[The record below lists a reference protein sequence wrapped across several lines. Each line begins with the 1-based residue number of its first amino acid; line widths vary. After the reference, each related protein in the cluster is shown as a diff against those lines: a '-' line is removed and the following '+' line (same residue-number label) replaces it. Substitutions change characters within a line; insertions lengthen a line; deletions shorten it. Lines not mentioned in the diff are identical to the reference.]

1 MMMLT
6 SCLVG
11 ESFGRRRRSSLPT
24 FRDRVEAF
32 YRRYV
37 PTEKWKNIDL
47 VSEMYEGKE
56 RELNEGL
63 RQKYD
68 ADLNDVVV
76 VIPKDDP
83 SSSSSSSPT
92 PLSDEK
98 SPIHLDNSHEDADV
112 DSDDNDESY
121 DKDQDDDETDYDPEQ
136 VDVFGHPI
144 INKPSRPSTTLP
156 TSKETPRF
164 RTQQQHFPSSSSSSS
179 SSSPMK
185 IIIIV
190 TIAITL
196 GGCIGVLSIIFRD
209 RLKAIYVLLK
219 DAVQQATSKAFQQ
232 EDDTEQQQRQY
243 KTRKRKQ
250 YMSSSDIESEN
261 SDNEETTQLLD
272 EETRIVNEEM
282 SSELIKFLNSIG
294 VRPKSVAK
302 KLYEAGFERWDTFR
316 YVTEKDLVQFGFRR
330 GRVLLIK
337 QRLKRLD
344 SVTSKPIE
352 MRPMTTPIMN
362 DFSSSSGSNTT
373 KRRRKQRHHKNN
385 NNNNNKKRTSP
396 VSTDSERQDEN
407 FPSHRKQKNNEKQTQ
422 QEEKK
427 SSDVMMNSDDSEEK
441 FDDDDDASSG
451 SSSLEDEFDK
461 LSKEWNKAKPS
472 TILQHKDVDARKRRV
487 DVDWS
492 EDGQV
497 YETTMQTGA
506 VGQIQAKKQKEN
518 GLFEKLKRSRIE
530 KKKNNNN
537 NKKKKNT

>member
-56 RELNEGL
+56 QELNEGL

-83 SSSSSSSPT
+83 SSSSSSSSSPT

-98 SPIHLDNSHEDADV
+98 SSIHLDNSHEDADV

-164 RTQQQHFPSSSSSSS
+164 RTQQQQFPSSSSS

-385 NNNNNKKRTSP
+385 NNNKKRISP

-427 SSDVMMNSDDSEEK
+427 SSDVMMMNSDDSEEK

-530 KKKNNNN
+530 KNNNN